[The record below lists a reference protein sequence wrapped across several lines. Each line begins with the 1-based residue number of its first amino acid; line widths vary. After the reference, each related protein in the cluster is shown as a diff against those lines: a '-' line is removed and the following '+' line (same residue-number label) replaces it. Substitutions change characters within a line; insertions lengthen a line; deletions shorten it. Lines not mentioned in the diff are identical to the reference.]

1 MNLGSSMFEFNGK
14 KINATDLTSRF
25 LDNATQQVKQEFGE
39 RFRSNR
45 HPKSGEFPTVVVY
58 GNSLSD
64 LSLKIEGSEELIEHI
79 KSKLPEEET
88 THVNFVARR
97 KILTPKVFLSFGW
110 EDHDLAGKIAN
121 ELMRQGID
129 TWWADW
135 EIKAG
140 DSIRRRIDEGL
151 GRCTHFLVLLSPNSI
166 NKPWVK
172 EEMDAGFTRMLDDAC
187 TFLPLRY
194 NLSHEQLPPL
204 LKGRLS
210 PEVSDDL
217 KLTQVINDI
226 HGISRKPPLGKS
238 PIDQNLPDTGFSVAA
253 TTIAKVFCAESE
265 HGSSNDPSFSMEEL
279 MEKTGLNKDDAVDAL
294 YELRN
299 FIKDDHYSVI
309 PDKEL
314 FVEFDKAFMEWD
326 PEKDALR
333 ITSSLI
339 NDTSFPTSVP
349 QMAEKFGWSSRRMN
363 PALNYL
369 TGREICR
376 DTEICGCY
384 PWEQP
389 YLQESKTGSIRRF
402 VKSRS

>member
-172 EEMDAGFTRMLDDAC
+172 EEMDAGFTRMLDDSC